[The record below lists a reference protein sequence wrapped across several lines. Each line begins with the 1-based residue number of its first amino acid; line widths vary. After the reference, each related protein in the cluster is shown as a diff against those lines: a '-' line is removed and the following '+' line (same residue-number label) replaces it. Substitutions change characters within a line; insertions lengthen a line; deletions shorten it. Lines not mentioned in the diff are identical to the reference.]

1 MKRCLFCGKNIPNR
15 NKYCNNKCQAEYEY
29 LLFVENWKI
38 GNNSGTKGHW
48 GQLSN
53 YIRRYMLEKN
63 QYKCSICGWGEVNPY
78 TNTIPLEIDHIDG
91 DASNNR
97 EENLRVICPNC
108 HSLTPSY
115 RGANRGNGRPII
127 WKLK

>member
-1 MKRCLFCGKNIPNR
+1 MKHCLFCGKDIPNR

-29 LLFVENWKI
+29 LHFIENWKI
-38 GNNSGTKGHW
+38 GNNNGTKGNW

-53 YIRRYMLEKN
+53 HIRRYMLEKS
-63 QYKCSICGWGEVNPY
+63 QYKCDICGWGEVNPY

-115 RGANRGNGRPII
+115 RGANRGNGRPIT